1 MKNTKISDFWFYKFR
16 YQITY
21 TILFISYISI
31 ILYTL
36 FFVLNELTQA
46 DIDSAQ
52 ASFNFSH

>member
-36 FFVLNELTQA
+36 FVAPNGLTQA
-46 DIDSAQ
+46 EMDSAQ